1 MIYPHIDFESLVYNI
16 YTWLP
21 IHILYSINLIYEYDE
36 YRQYTILGDKL
47 YDSFIQREE
56 YHRVTVDE
64 INWLKDNM
72 RYIKN

>member
-1 MIYPHIDFESLVYNI
+1 MPVFVYKEE
-16 YTWLP
+16 T
-21 IHILYSINLIYEYDE
+21 IHLTNQQCLGLELILNLSDE
-36 YRQYTILGDKL
+36 YRQFIKLGDKL

-72 RYIKN
+72 RYIKI